1 MILSNASVN
10 SLQDNILTLRF
21 ARDGDLKGFTTSG
34 CDADLKR
41 ILSANFG
48 LNVMVNGTVSSG
60 GDDPPGPPRVRGD
73 LPPESPLGA
82 PQGPAGIPP
91 VRRDST
97 PSYDGPPPDSYE
109 PEEEPDDEPLPP
121 GPPELTGMDLI
132 QRELGG
138 QIISEVED

>member
-1 MILSNASVN
+1 MILSNASVQ

-21 ARDGDLKGFTTSG
+21 GRDGDLKGFTTSG

-41 ILSANFG
+41 VLSGNFG
-48 LNVMVNGTVSSG
+48 VNVMVNGTVG
-60 GDDPPGPPRVRGD
+60 GSEALPARGD
-73 LPPESPLGA
+73 GPSEPPASA
-82 PQGPAGIPP
+82 
-91 VRRDST
+91 RRDSQ
-97 PSYDGPPPDSYE
+97 PSPVLQPPPPDSYE
-109 PEEEPDDEPLPP
+109 SEEEPDDEPLPP